1 MSVGLPSPKQ
11 ETGRLKQRMA
21 TLEASPPGR
30 PAQGASPAATTPA
43 APNEQE
49 LNPHR
54 WIILVGLVTASLLEL
69 LDTTSVNVAL
79 RQMAG
84 NFGAT
89 YDEIAWVSTGYI
101 LSNVIVLPLT
111 AWLSSLFGRKRY
123 LTGSI
128 IVFTIASVF
137 CGASNTLGELVFWR
151 IMQGVGGAALLS
163 TAQATLREV
172 FPRDQQGMIQAI
184 FTVTVVVGPTLG
196 PTFGG
201 WVTDNYSWP
210 WIFYLKSP
218 LGIIAAFMVGRF
230 LQDSPYRHKPG
241 PVDWPGITLLA
252 LGLGSMQYVLEEG
265 ERYDWFDNA
274 WITRLTIFS
283 VVTMVAFVAR
293 ELWPTNPSPV
303 VNLRVLKNM
312 ELTAGTIM
320 LFVGGLAIYGG
331 TFILPLYVQGILGF
345 TATQT
350 GLLFLPAGFVT
361 IVGTMISG
369 RLLNGANPLVKPSVL
384 VALGIIIFAYSQWIL
399 GGLTAQSSQDNITF
413 ALIVRGIS
421 FGFFFT
427 PVTVASLSSLR
438 GMEIA
443 QGAALT
449 NLSRQLGGSLGIAL
463 MTTFV
468 TDQETAHRTDLV
480 RSIFNGSQT
489 LLARQGALSHYL
501 VSQGYGPGS
510 AHQAAMGI
518 INQIIEVQATTLA
531 YDDAFRVVAI
541 GLMVCLPGILLF
553 HVPKRRRA

>member
-1 MSVGLPSPKQ
+1 
-11 ETGRLKQRMA
+11 MA
-21 TLEASPPGR
+21 TREATHPGQSVPTAMPAAR
-30 PAQGASPAATTPA
+30 PAAA
-43 APNEQE
+43 EQA

-128 IVFTIASVF
+128 ILFTIASIF
-137 CGASNTLGELVFWR
+137 CGASHTLGELVFWR
-151 IMQGVGGAALLS
+151 IVQGVGGAALLS
-163 TAQATLREV
+163 TAQSTLREI

-218 LGIIAAFMVGRF
+218 LGVIAAVMVGRF
-230 LQDSPYRHKPG
+230 LHDSPFKHKPG
-241 PVDWPGITLLA
+241 PVDWQGITLLA

-265 ERYDWFDNA
+265 ERYDWFDNT
-274 WITRLTIFS
+274 WILRLTIFS
-283 VVTMVAFVAR
+283 AVMMVGFVVR
-293 ELWPTNPSPV
+293 ELCTGDCNPV

-384 VALGIIIFAYSQWIL
+384 VALGIIIFAISQWQL
-399 GGLTAQSSQDNITF
+399 GSLTTQSGSDDLTW

-427 PVTVASLSSLR
+427 PVTVASLSSLK

-449 NLSRQLGGSLGIAL
+449 NLFRQLGGSLGIAL
-463 MTTFV
+463 MNTFV
-468 TDQETAHRTDLV
+468 TDQTTAHRTDLV
-480 RSIFNGSQT
+480 RSIYAGSQT
-489 LLARQGALSHYL
+489 LLARQEALSHYL
-501 VSQGYGPGS
+501 ATQGYG
-510 AHQAAMGI
+510 AAAARQAALGI
-518 INQIIEVQATTLA
+518 IDQFIDAQATTLA
-531 YDDAFRVVAI
+531 YDDAFRVVAV

-553 HVPKRRRA
+553 HVHKRRPG

>member
-1 MSVGLPSPKQ
+1 
-11 ETGRLKQRMA
+11 MA
-21 TLEASPPGR
+21 TQEAIPPGR
-30 PAQGASPAATTPA
+30 PAPATLPGGRAPAVASD
-43 APNEQE
+43 QE

-128 IVFTIASVF
+128 IIFTIASVF

-151 IMQGVGGAALLS
+151 IIQGIGGAALLS

-172 FPRDQQGMIQAI
+172 FPREQQGMIQAI

-218 LGIIAAFMVGRF
+218 LGVLAAFMVGRF
-230 LQDSPYRHKPG
+230 LHDSPFKHKPG
-241 PVDWPGITLLA
+241 PVDWQGITLLA

-274 WITRLTIFS
+274 WILRLTIFS
-283 VVTMVAFVAR
+283 VIMMIGFVVR
-293 ELWPTNPSPV
+293 ELCANCTPV
-303 VNLRVLKNM
+303 VNLRVLKNT

-320 LFVGGLAIYGG
+320 LGVGGLAIYGG
-331 TFILPLYVQGILGF
+331 TFLLPLYVQGILGF

-361 IVGTMISG
+361 IIGTMISG

-384 VALGIIIFAYSQWIL
+384 VALGIIIFAISQWQL
-399 GGLTAQSSQDNITF
+399 GSLTSQSGPGDLTW

-427 PVTVASLSSLR
+427 PVTLASLSSLK

-463 MTTFV
+463 MNTFV
-468 TDQETAHRTDLV
+468 TDQTIAHRTDLV
-480 RSIFNGSQT
+480 RSIYTGSQI
-489 LLARQGALSHYL
+489 LLAREGGLSHYL
-501 VSQGYGPGS
+501 QSQGYGQGLS
-510 AHQAAMGI
+510 GQAALGI
-518 INQIIEVQATTLA
+518 IDQIIDVQATTLA
-531 YDDAFRVVAI
+531 YDDAFRIVAV
-541 GLMVCLPGILLF
+541 GLLVCLPGILLF

>member
-1 MSVGLPSPKQ
+1 
-11 ETGRLKQRMA
+11 MA
-21 TLEASPPGR
+21 TIEANPPGR
-30 PAQGASPAATTPA
+30 PGPAAAIEPPA
-43 APNEQE
+43 NSAAHDTQG
-49 LNPHR
+49 LNPYR
-54 WIILVGLVTASLLEL
+54 WVILIGLVMASLLEL

-111 AWLSSLFGRKRY
+111 AWLSSLFGRKKY

-128 IVFTIASVF
+128 ILFTIASVF
-137 CGASNTLGELVFWR
+137 CGASHTLGELVFWR
-151 IMQGVGGAALLS
+151 IVQGAGGAALLS

-172 FPRDQQGMIQAI
+172 FPREQQGMIQAV

-218 LGIIAAFMVGRF
+218 LGILAAWMVGKF
-230 LQDSPYRHKPG
+230 LHDSEFKHKAG
-241 PVDWPGITLLA
+241 PVDWQGITLLA
-252 LGLGSMQYVLEEG
+252 LGLGALQYVLEEG
-265 ERYDWFDNA
+265 VRDDWFDNA

-283 VVTMVAFVAR
+283 AVMLVAFVVR
-293 ELWPTNPSPV
+293 ELSCNNCTPV

-312 ELTAGTIM
+312 ELTAGAIM

-331 TFILPLYVQGILGF
+331 TFLLPLYVQGVLGF
-345 TATQT
+345 TATET
-350 GLLFLPAGFVT
+350 GLLFFPAGFVT
-361 IVGTMISG
+361 IVFTMVSG

-384 VALGIIIFAYSQWIL
+384 VAVGIIIFAISQWQL
-399 GGLTAQSSQDNITF
+399 GSLTSQSGEGNIMF
-413 ALIVRGIS
+413 ALIVRGVS

-438 GMEIA
+438 GSEIA
-443 QGAALT
+443 QGAAMT

-463 MTTFV
+463 MNTFV
-468 TDQETAHRTDLV
+468 TDQVIAHRSDLV
-480 RSIFNGSQT
+480 RSIYQGSQV
-489 LLARQGALSHYL
+489 LIARQGAIAHGL
-501 VSQGYGPGS
+501 VAHGYG
-510 AHQAAMGI
+510 AVQAREGAMGI
-518 INQIIEVQATTLA
+518 IDQIIQVQATTLA
-531 YDDAFRVVAI
+531 YDDAFKVVAV
-541 GLMVCLPGILLF
+541 GLMICLPGILLF
-553 HVPKRRRA
+553 HVLKRRRT